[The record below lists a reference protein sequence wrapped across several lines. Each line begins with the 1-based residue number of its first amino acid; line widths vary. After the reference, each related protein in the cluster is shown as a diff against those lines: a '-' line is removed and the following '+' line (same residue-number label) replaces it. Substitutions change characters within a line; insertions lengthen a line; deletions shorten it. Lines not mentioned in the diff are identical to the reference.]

1 LDRISIIAKIIQ
13 NNPGIHVRGIMNE
26 TELENGVIV
35 HHLEKLEKQGKIK
48 SKKYT
53 RYKRY
58 YSLDIVEDEY
68 DIIRNLRKPT
78 KKEILLFIV
87 VKKNAS
93 FKEILSKTHKSPSTV
108 SWNLS
113 ELINNNVIEKYEK
126 DRKTF
131 YRVKN
136 MKLLKHTFRKEFS
149 KLLDDKKEHSEDI
162 FLAL

>member
-1 LDRISIIAKIIQ
+1 MDRISIIAKIIQ

-58 YSLDIVEDEY
+58 YSLDIDEDEY

>member
-1 LDRISIIAKIIQ
+1 
-13 NNPGIHVRGIMNE
+13 MNE

-58 YSLDIVEDEY
+58 YSLDIDEDEY

>member
-58 YSLDIVEDEY
+58 YSLDIDEDEY